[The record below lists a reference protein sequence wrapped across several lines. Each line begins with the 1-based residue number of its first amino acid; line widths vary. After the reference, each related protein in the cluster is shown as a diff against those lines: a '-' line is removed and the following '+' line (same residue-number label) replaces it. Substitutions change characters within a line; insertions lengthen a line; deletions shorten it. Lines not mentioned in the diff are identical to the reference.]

1 MKSLDEHITNTN
13 QFELLPSSTIQ
24 DEDIR
29 SSIGDLDKLRGLYS
43 LKGAKK
49 TICWE
54 RLEGSEAR
62 EPPDRCE
69 RGTSFQR
76 SVLAFYIHEHCF
88 QLLDYLE
95 EAPSPL
101 GSKPFPYN
109 EKTIRN
115 LLEKLRPYNLT
126 KAEFLM
132 IMNLRPSK
140 PENLNTIIEQMED
153 RFPQEETQYEIV
165 RIIGEV
171 LGRPDGEAE
180 RNAMTQNAKEARK
193 VEEEAERGA
202 ESMVMDD

>member
-1 MKSLDEHITNTN
+1 MKISQTQTNSSH
-13 QFELLPSSTIQ
+13 LPSSTIQ

-29 SSIGDLDKLRGLYS
+29 SSVSDFDQLRGIYS
-43 LKGAKK
+43 LEGPKK
-49 TICWE
+49 TIC
-54 RLEGSEAR
+54 RKGLEGSKTR

-69 RGTSFQR
+69 RGTSFPR
-76 SVLAFYIHEHCF
+76 FVLTFYIHEYPF

-109 EKTIRN
+109 EKTIRT

-165 RIIGEV
+165 RIIGEI

-193 VEEEAERGA
+193 VEEEAERGT
-202 ESMVMDD
+202 EIMVVDE